1 MKYQT
6 FMIFI
11 GLFST
16 FVQPCVASSLPDT
29 VTVYASGLEN
39 PIGIEIDGQ
48 GRLWVAESGTGN
60 DDSQVSIVTT
70 DGQVHPFLVGL
81 PSEIVFGD
89 PMGAMHVHFDVNGD
103 LLIVQG
109 GGFDSLSASILRVDT
124 SGFSPGDPPFGVGN
138 IQAVYDIGTF
148 VLGQGFAESNPFR
161 VAIGPND
168 DLYITDAAA
177 NAIIRLERSTGD
189 LSVFVT
195 FDPIGSGDAVP
206 TGIVYAGN
214 SFYVGVLTGFPYTQ
228 GTAKVY
234 EVDLSGNVSIFRD
247 GLTAVVDL
255 NVDPRDSNLVVLQ
268 IGGIQPNAGGIY
280 KLFSGG
286 ATDTLAD
293 GLNFPTGM
301 HFNPSGDL
309 FVSTFD
315 DGQILKVNSTVS
327 SVLTSPGLPEGF
339 VLQQNYPNPF
349 NPTTTI
355 RYSLPSSRHVALKI
369 YDILGREVITLV
381 NELQAAGN
389 YNIKFDAIK
398 LSSGLYFYK
407 ITAGSF
413 SKVRKMML
421 IR

>member
-234 EVDLSGNVSIFRD
+234 EVDLSSNVSIFRD

>member
-6 FMIFI
+6 FLIFI
-11 GLFST
+11 GLFIT
-16 FVQPCVASSLPDT
+16 FVRPCVASSLPDS
-29 VTVYASGLEN
+29 VTVYASGLES
-39 PIGIEIDGQ
+39 PIGIEIDDQ

-70 DGQVHPFLVGL
+70 DGQVHSFLVGL
-81 PSEIVFGD
+81 PSELVFGD
-89 PMGAMHVHFDVNGD
+89 PTGAMHIHFDVNGD

-109 GGFDSLSASILRVDT
+109 GGVDSLSASIFRVDT
-124 SGFSPGDPPFGVGN
+124 SGFSPGDPPLGVGN

-168 DLYITDAAA
+168 DLFITDAGA
-177 NAIIRLERSTGD
+177 NVIIQRERSTGE

-255 NVDPRDSNLVVLQ
+255 AVDPRDSNLVVLQ
-268 IGGIQPNAGGIY
+268 HGGTQPNAGGIY
-280 KLFSGG
+280 KLLSGG
-286 ATDTLAD
+286 VTDTLAD

-301 HFNPSGDL
+301 HFNSSGDL
-309 FVSTFD
+309 FVSAFN
-315 DGQILKVNSTVS
+315 DGQILKVTSTIT
-327 SVLTSPGLPEGF
+327 SVPTSPGLPEGF
-339 VLQQNYPNPF
+339 VLQQNFPNPF
-349 NPTTTI
+349 NPSTIIKFSIPTESFTT
-355 RYSLPSSRHVALKI
+355 LKV
-369 YDILGREVITLV
+369 YDVLGNEIEELV
-381 NELQAAGN
+381 NEQLPAGN
-389 YNIKFDAIK
+389 YKFNFIADN
-398 LSSGLYFYK
+398 LPSGIYFYK
-407 ITAGSF
+407 IQAGEF
-413 SKVRKMML
+413 VETKKMVL
-421 IR
+421 LR